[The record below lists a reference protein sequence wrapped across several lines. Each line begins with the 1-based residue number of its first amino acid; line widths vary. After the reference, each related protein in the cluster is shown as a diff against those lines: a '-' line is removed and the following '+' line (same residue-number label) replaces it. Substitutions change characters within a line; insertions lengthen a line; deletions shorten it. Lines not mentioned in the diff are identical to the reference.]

1 MNSKAILINI
11 LRWVVLLFVQ
21 IFLLRNIGSYNL
33 STPFIYIL
41 FILVLPFNIPNLVL
55 YILAFSTGLTVDA
68 FYDTL
73 GVHTSACVALA
84 FVRILFISVSLNKE
98 SIDEPEPSLGNMG
111 FKWFALYAIFCSFAH
126 HLVVFFLEAFKLSE
140 FSYTLSRALI
150 SMAFTLFII
159 LITEFIFHNRKSN

>member
-1 MNSKAILINI
+1 MSSKAVLINI
-11 LRWVVLLFVQ
+11 FRWLVLLFVQ
-21 IFLLRNIGSYNL
+21 VFLLRNIGFYNL

-55 YILAFSTGLTVDA
+55 YIFAFVTGLTIDA

-84 FVRILFISVSLNKE
+84 FVRILFISVSLNRD
-98 SIDEPEPSLGNMG
+98 SVDEPEPSLGNMG
-111 FKWFALYAIFCSFAH
+111 LKWFALYAVLCILAH

-140 FSYTLSRALI
+140 FSYTLSRVLLSTI
-150 SMAFTLFII
+150 FTFFLV
-159 LITEFIFHNRKSN
+159 LLTEFIFHNRKSS